1 MAETRQLNLA
11 FIGFGHVGRGFAKL
25 LLSRSKWLVKEY
37 GLEWKITGIATNSH
51 GLAIDPAGL
60 PMLQVLRAG
69 KRSLDLSRF
78 HNGPACAS
86 PLDFVR
92 QCGADVLFEMS
103 ILDLSGEPA
112 TSYIREALRAGL
124 HVVTP
129 NKGPVA
135 NDFRS
140 LTRLARLRGVRF
152 LYEATVMDGAPVF
165 NLVRQTLPGTHVRS
179 LRGILNSTTNYI
191 LTQMEQGTSFEAA
204 LRAAQAQGIAEA
216 DPALD
221 LEGWDAA
228 AKLSILIQALM
239 GVTVKPSEIQ
249 RKGISS
255 ETGKLL
261 RASVR
266 RERRIRLV
274 ARAYRQGGR
283 IVGKV
288 EPEELE
294 AFDPLAG
301 VRGSSN
307 ILILNTDTMR
317 EVSIVENNPSV
328 EQTAYGLF
336 SDLITILRRP

>member
-1 MAETRQLNLA
+1 MVEARQLNLA
-11 FIGFGHVGRGFAKL
+11 FIGFGHVGRAFAKL
-25 LLSRSKWLVKEY
+25 LLARRRWLIKEF
-37 GLEWKITGIATNSH
+37 GLEWRITGIATANH
-51 GLAIDPAGL
+51 GMAIDAAGL
-60 PMLQVLRAG
+60 GISKVLRAAKG
-69 KRSLDLSRF
+69 NLDLETF
-78 HNGPACAS
+78 HNGPTCAS
-86 PLDFVR
+86 PLDFIR
-92 QCGADVLFEMS
+92 QCGADILFEMS
-103 ILDLSGEPA
+103 ILDMSGEPA

-124 HVVTP
+124 HVVTA

-135 NDFRS
+135 NHLRS
-140 LTRLARLRGVRF
+140 LTRLARGRGVRL
-152 LYEATVMDGAPVF
+152 LYEGTVMDGTPVF

-191 LTQMEQGTSFEAA
+191 LTQMEQGTSFDAA
-204 LRAAQAQGIAEA
+204 LKAAQEQGIAEA

-239 GVTVKPSEIQ
+239 GATVKPSEIE
-249 RKGISS
+249 RKGISA

-266 RERRIRLV
+266 RESRLRLV
-274 ARAYRQGGR
+274 ARAYRKGGR
-283 IVGKV
+283 VIGKV
-288 EPEELE
+288 MPEELE
-294 AFDPLAG
+294 VFDPLAA

-317 EVSIVENNPSV
+317 ELSIVENNPSV

-336 SDLITILRRP
+336 ADLVSVLRRP